1 MLLSIQ
7 QRYILELLKKT
18 GYMRY
23 NQLYIL
29 TREYFKR
36 SEMELE
42 ISAKRMEIMLH
53 QMKNI
58 NVRMDED
65 VVRLSLSEPN
75 LLRLEAID
83 IMLELTDGHVLD
95 FKTRLDY
102 PEILKFISEDEH
114 TRPITVAVLP
124 DDSTTAAETV
134 EDYKAK
140 RMVWFSVDGQLPC
153 QLQLPKK
160 HFFAERQK
168 DSSHKFYGCKDTE

>member
-42 ISAKRMEIMLH
+42 ISAKRMEVMLN
-53 QMKNI
+53 QMRNI
-58 NVRMDED
+58 NVKIDGD

-75 LLRLEAID
+75 ILRLEAID

-114 TRPITVAVLP
+114 AKAITVAVLP
-124 DDSTTAAETV
+124 DDSTTAAEIV
-134 EDYKAK
+134 EAYKAK
-140 RMVWFSVDGQLPC
+140 RMVWFSVDGQLPG
-153 QLQLPKK
+153 QLQFPKK